1 MIRFVS
7 IYISYFASRHR
18 PCCVSLHPF
27 GTGLWRDLPT
37 YGRHGLQSS
46 GASKKG
52 TVGASKKVA
61 VSSYPIK
68 SISNLAGGFNVF
80 FMFIPK
86 IGEMIHFDFYFS
98 NGLKP
103 PTSNL
108 QKNVNDKHLEWSIKK
123 QIH

>member
-7 IYISYFASRHR
+7 IYIYTYIYIYYISYFASRHR

-68 SISNLAGGFNVF
+68 SISNLAGGFILF
-80 FMFIPK
+80 FMFTPK
-86 IGEMIHFDFYFS
+86 IGEIII
-98 NGLKP
+98 L
-103 PTSNL
+103 T
-108 QKNVNDKHLEWSIKK
+108 NVF
-123 QIH
+123 QMG